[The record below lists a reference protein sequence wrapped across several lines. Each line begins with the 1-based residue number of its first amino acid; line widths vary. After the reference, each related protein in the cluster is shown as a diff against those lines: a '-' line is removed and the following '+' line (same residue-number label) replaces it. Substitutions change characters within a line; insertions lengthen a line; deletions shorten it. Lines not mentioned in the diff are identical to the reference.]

1 MKGAALGIGFIPLV
15 DAAPLVIAH
24 ELGFAREE
32 GLRLD
37 LKRAPSWSTLRDMLV
52 LGQTE
57 AAHML
62 APIPIAMALGLGSMA
77 TKLDALMVLSMNGNV
92 VGISNELAGKMRAD
106 GYGFD
111 FDDAASAGRALI
123 AAAGGRPRIA
133 VPFPFSMHAE
143 LLYYWLAALGFSA
156 PQAIDVRII
165 PPPLMADAMA
175 AGEIDAFCVGAPWG
189 SIVVDQGVGELLL
202 PTAAIWKF
210 APEKVL
216 AVRHDW
222 AANEPD
228 LTGRLMRAVW
238 RAARWLG
245 DPSNLTTAADIL
257 AREAYINVSSEI
269 IERSLTGRMI
279 ISQQGDTRMGPS
291 NMEFFAGAAN
301 FPWRSQAAWIGEQ
314 LASRAGLERETSMRK
329 ASDVFRPDLYRANLR
344 NVGAE
349 LPGASQKLEGAL
361 SAPTAVASESG
372 KLILRPDAFFDGRIF
387 DPDFAE

>member
-32 GLRLD
+32 GLALD

-52 LGQTE
+52 LGQIE

-62 APIPIAMALGLGSMA
+62 APIPIAMALGLGGMPL
-77 TKLDALMVLSMNGNV
+77 KLDALMVLSMNGNV
-92 VGISNELAGKMRAD
+92 VGVSNELAAKMRAD

-111 FDDAASAGRALI
+111 FDDAAGAGRALI

-143 LLYYWLAALGFSA
+143 LLYYWLDALGFSA
-156 PQAIDVRII
+156 PQSIDVRII

-222 AANEPD
+222 AEEEPE
-228 LTGRLMRAVW
+228 LTGRLMRSVW

-245 DPSNLTTAADIL
+245 DPKNLTTAADIL
-257 AREAYINVSSEI
+257 AREAYINVNSEI

-279 ISQQGDTRMGPS
+279 ISQQGDMRLGPS
-291 NMEFFAGAAN
+291 NMEFFAGASN
-301 FPWRSQAAWIGEQ
+301 FPWRSQAAWIGGQ
-314 LASRAGLERETSMRK
+314 LARRAGLERAGAMDK
-329 ASDVFRPDLYRANLR
+329 ARAVFRPDLYRANLR
-344 NVGAE
+344 DVGAE

-372 KLILRPDAFFDGRIF
+372 RLILRPDAFFDGRIF
-387 DPDFAE
+387 DPDFTE